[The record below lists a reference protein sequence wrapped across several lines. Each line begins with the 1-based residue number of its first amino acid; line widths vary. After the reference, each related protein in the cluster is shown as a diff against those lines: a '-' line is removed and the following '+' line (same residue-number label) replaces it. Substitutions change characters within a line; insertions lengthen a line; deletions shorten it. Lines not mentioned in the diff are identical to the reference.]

1 MGLLSFTFHV
11 NLIRF
16 CHGSPA
22 TTQRILQISANL
34 LLLLLLNLPLLL
46 PLLLLLFILLL
57 ASIRTF
63 TLTASGTR

>member
-34 LLLLLLNLPLLL
+34 LLLLLNL